1 MKLVQKLLFVTA
13 TTFFVAQGCNK
24 DSSINQSEVGT
35 TEGLV
40 AEKPINEGARLCAS
54 HEHNEALMAAEPAF
68 KANQASIE
76 DFTTRFV
83 SLDPALQTRAVV
95 TIPVVVHVVYK
106 TAAENISD
114 AQIQSQIAIL
124 NADFRKLNAD
134 VTKVPAAFQSLV
146 ADCEVQFC
154 LAKRTPT
161 GATTTGINRVATT
174 KKSFSTN
181 DGVKTASGGGV
192 APWNTTQY
200 LNLWVC
206 TLSNSILGYAQF
218 PGGSAATDGV
228 VILNTAFGST
238 GTAAAPFNK
247 GRTATH
253 EVGHWLNLR
262 HIWGDDN
269 GACTGSDL
277 VADTPNQGAE
287 NYGCPAATKASCSN
301 GGDMHM
307 NYMDY
312 SNDACMY
319 MFSTGQKARMQANL
333 VAGGA
338 RYSITQSGRCNP

>member
-24 DSSINQSEVGT
+24 DNALNQSEIGT
-35 TEGLV
+35 TEELV
-40 AEKPINEGARLCAS
+40 VGKPAEGARFCAS
-54 HEHNEALMAAEPAF
+54 HEHNAALMAAEPAF
-68 KANQASIE
+68 KAQQARIE

-83 SLDPALQTRAVV
+83 SLNPALQTRAVV

-106 TAAENISD
+106 TAAENVSD
-114 AQIQSQIAIL
+114 AQIQSQIDIL

-146 ADCEVQFC
+146 ADCEIQFC

-161 GATTTGINRVATT
+161 GAPTTGIERKATT
-174 KKSFSTN
+174 KRSFSYSTN
-181 DGVKTASGGGV
+181 GVKSVASGGL
-192 APWNTTQY
+192 AAWDATQY

-206 TLSNSILGYAQF
+206 TLSNSTLGYAQF
-218 PGGSAATDGV
+218 PGGALATDGV
-228 VILNTAFGST
+228 VILNRAFGST

-262 HIWGDDN
+262 HIWGDDS
-269 GACTGSDL
+269 GACTGSDQ

-312 SNDACMY
+312 TDDACMY
-319 MFSTGQKARMQANL
+319 MFSAGQKARMQANL

-338 RYSITQSGRCNP
+338 RYSITQSGKCNP